1 MPIRLVAH
9 MPDGPALLRFLTGE
23 STLSVGREFDCAV
36 RLDHTSVSRRHA
48 ELIPE
53 MGCWRLRDLGS
64 KNGSFVEGRRI
75 DETELHF
82 PTWLRFGDVA
92 CQLQEVGRDEASAS
106 TQRSEHR
113 RQSSLARAQS
123 LQQCSALPDL
133 LRETLESVC
142 ELSGCDRGFLLLGEG
157 SELRV
162 AATRGVASHTLA
174 RREFSGSIGAV
185 QRAMARRAPVV
196 INETRSDPGLVA
208 RPSVL
213 QGGLRCLLCLPLLDG
228 DTLIGTIY
236 ADSCEPGEAL
246 SEFDL
251 ELLGAFCER
260 ASLWIAARREVEA
273 LSGLGGLQP
282 WNDVLAAHADAGA

>member
-1 MPIRLVAH
+1 
-9 MPDGPALLRFLTGE
+9 MPDGPALLRFLSEGP
-23 STLSVGREFDCAV
+23 TLGIGRELDCAL
-36 RLDHTSVSRRHA
+36 RLDHASVSRRHA
-48 ELIPE
+48 ELITE
-53 MGCWRLRDLGS
+53 NGRWRLRDLGS
-64 KNGSFVEGRRI
+64 KNGSFAEGMRVE
-75 DETELHF
+75 EAELHF

-92 CQLQEVGRDEASAS
+92 CQLQEVTRDEANTSM
-106 TQRSEHR
+106 QRGEFL
-113 RQSSLARAQS
+113 RQSSLARANS
-123 LQQCSALPDL
+123 LQECTALPDL

-157 SELRV
+157 SELQV

-185 QRAMARRAPVV
+185 QRALARRAPVV
-196 INETRSDPGLVA
+196 INETRSDPGLAA

-236 ADSCEPGEAL
+236 ADSREPGEAL

-251 ELLGAFCER
+251 ELLAAFCER
-260 ASLWIAARREVEA
+260 AALWIAARSEIEA
-273 LSGLGGLQP
+273 LSSLGNQQP
-282 WNDVLAAHADAGA
+282 WKDVLAAHAGAGA